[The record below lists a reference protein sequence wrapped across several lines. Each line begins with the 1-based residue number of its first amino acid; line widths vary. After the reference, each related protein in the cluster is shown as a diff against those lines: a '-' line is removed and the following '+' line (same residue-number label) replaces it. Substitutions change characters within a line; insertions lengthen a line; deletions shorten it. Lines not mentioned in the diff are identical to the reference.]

1 LELLIFET
9 SIDLSSSSSDLDY
22 LVEAHVEEVSEEE
35 GNSLKWHLCC
45 SFSNSVSMTLVRVE
59 ELLKMMIE
67 VLMVSVVSVGSLK
80 FRLPYESTELTR
92 LPQMG
97 IWAHLMC
104 L

>member
-1 LELLIFET
+1 
-9 SIDLSSSSSDLDY
+9 
-22 LVEAHVEEVSEEE
+22 
-35 GNSLKWHLCC
+35 
-45 SFSNSVSMTLVRVE
+45 MTLVRVE

-67 VLMVSVVSVGSLK
+67 VLMVSVVSVESLK
-80 FRLPYESTELTR
+80 FRLPYESTELIR